1 MSTSFSRSVRNAGMI
16 GAFVMAPCLA
26 INPGLVSAAETI
38 KAIVTTAPNVP
49 PPITRTVPANVI
61 VELEAHE
68 WVGKLSDDNNYKFW
82 GFGTA
87 GAAGTVPGPMIRVMV
102 GDTVEIRL
110 KNDKNSQESH
120 NIDFHAVTGP
130 GGGAAMLNTE
140 PGQESRL
147 RFKALNV
154 GLYFYHCATAGAKI
168 FTGSPSIP
176 EHIANG
182 MYGGILVEPVG
193 GLKKVD
199 KEFYVVQSEFYT
211 KPGKK
216 GDTLEF
222 SFENGLAEHPSH
234 VVFNGMAGA
243 LVKNPLQAKVGDIVR
258 MFYVN
263 AGPNHVASWH
273 IIGEIFDRVYP
284 EGSLT
289 TAPLEGL
296 QTTVVPA
303 GGSSMAEFK
312 VEVPGTYLNVDHSI
326 FRIAKGAVG
335 LLKVDG
341 PESPDIYKGLK

>member
-1 MSTSFSRSVRNAGMI
+1 
-16 GAFVMAPCLA
+16 
-26 INPGLVSAAETI
+26 
-38 KAIVTTAPNVP
+38 
-49 PPITRTVPANVI
+49 
-61 VELEAHE
+61 
-68 WVGKLSDDNNYKFW
+68 
-82 GFGTA
+82 
-87 GAAGTVPGPMIRVMV
+87 
-102 GDTVEIRL
+102 
-110 KNDKNSQESH
+110 
-120 NIDFHAVTGP
+120 
-130 GGGAAMLNTE
+130 
-140 PGQESRL
+140 
-147 RFKALNV
+147 
-154 GLYFYHCATAGAKI
+154 
-168 FTGSPSIP
+168 
-176 EHIANG
+176 

-216 GDTLEF
+216 GETLEF

-234 VVFNGMAGA
+234 VVFNGNAHS
-243 LVKNPLQAKVGDIVR
+243 LVKNPLKAKVGDTIR
-258 MFYVN
+258 MFYIN

-296 QTTVVPA
+296 QTTVVPS

-312 VEVPGTYLNVDHSI
+312 VEVPGVYLNVDHSI

>member
-1 MSTSFSRSVRNAGMI
+1 MSISFSRNLRNAGLI
-16 GAFVMAPCLA
+16 SAFVIAPCLA
-26 INPGLVSAAETI
+26 IAPGAASAMETI
-38 KAIVTTAPNVP
+38 KAVVTAAPNAP
-49 PPITRTVPANVI
+49 PPITRKEAANVI
-61 VELEAHE
+61 VELEAGE

-82 GFGTA
+82 GFN
-87 GAAGTVPGPMIRVMV
+87 GTVPGPMVRVMV
-102 GDTVEIRL
+102 GDTVEIHL
-110 KNDKNSQESH
+110 KNKADSKESH

-140 PGQESRL
+140 PGQESKL
-147 RFKALNV
+147 RFKALNA
-154 GLYFYHCATAGAKI
+154 GLYFYHCATA
-168 FTGSPSIP
+168 SPSIP

-182 MYGGILVEPVG
+182 MYGAILVEPVG

-211 KPGKK
+211 KEGKK
-216 GDTLEF
+216 GETLEF
-222 SFENGLAEHPSH
+222 SFENGLMEHPSH
-234 VVFNGMAGA
+234 VVFNGNAQS
-243 LVKNPLQAKVGDIVR
+243 LIKNPLKAKVGDTIR
-258 MFYVN
+258 MFYIN

-289 TAPLEGL
+289 TAPLESL

-335 LLKVDG
+335 LLKVEG
-341 PESPDIYKGLK
+341 PEQPDIYKGLK

>member
-1 MSTSFSRSVRNAGMI
+1 MSISFSRNLRNAGLI
-16 GAFVMAPCLA
+16 SAFVIAPCLA
-26 INPGLVSAAETI
+26 IAPGAASAMETI
-38 KAIVTTAPNVP
+38 KAVVTAAPNAP
-49 PPITRTVPANVI
+49 PPITRKEAANVI
-61 VELEAHE
+61 VELEAGE

-82 GFGTA
+82 GFN
-87 GAAGTVPGPMIRVMV
+87 GTVPGPMVRVMV
-102 GDTVEIRL
+102 GDTVEIHL
-110 KNDKNSQESH
+110 KNKADSKESH

-140 PGQESRL
+140 PGQESKL
-147 RFKALNV
+147 RFKALNA
-154 GLYFYHCATAGAKI
+154 GLYFYHCATA
-168 FTGSPSIP
+168 SPSIP

-182 MYGGILVEPVG
+182 MYGAILVEPVG

-211 KPGKK
+211 KDGKK
-216 GDTLEF
+216 GETLEF
-222 SFENGLAEHPSH
+222 SFENGLMEHPSH
-234 VVFNGMAGA
+234 VVFNGNAHS
-243 LVKNPLQAKVGDIVR
+243 LVKNPLKAKVGDTIR
-258 MFYVN
+258 MFYIN

-335 LLKVDG
+335 LLKVEG
-341 PESPDIYKGLK
+341 AEQPDIYKGLK

>member
-1 MSTSFSRSVRNAGMI
+1 MSISFSRNLRNAGLI
-16 GAFVMAPCLA
+16 SAFVIAPCLA
-26 INPGLVSAAETI
+26 LAPGAASAMETI
-38 KAIVTTAPNVP
+38 KAVVTTAPNVP
-49 PPITRTVPANVI
+49 PPITRKEAANVI
-61 VELEAHE
+61 VELEAGE

-82 GFGTA
+82 GFN
-87 GAAGTVPGPMIRVMV
+87 GTVPGPMVRVMV
-102 GDTVEIRL
+102 GDTVEIHL
-110 KNDKNSQESH
+110 KNKADSKESH

-140 PGQESRL
+140 PGQESKL
-147 RFKALNV
+147 RFKALNA
-154 GLYFYHCATAGAKI
+154 GLYFYHCATA
-168 FTGSPSIP
+168 SPSIP

-182 MYGGILVEPVG
+182 MYGAILVEPVG

-211 KPGKK
+211 KEGKK
-216 GDTLEF
+216 GETLEF
-222 SFENGLAEHPSH
+222 SFENGLMEHPSH
-234 VVFNGMAGA
+234 VVFNGNAQS
-243 LVKNPLQAKVGDIVR
+243 LIKNPLKAKVGDTIR
-258 MFYVN
+258 MFYIN

-289 TAPLEGL
+289 TAPLESL

-335 LLKVDG
+335 LLKVEG
-341 PESPDIYKGLK
+341 AEQPDIYKGLK

>member
-1 MSTSFSRSVRNAGMI
+1 MSISFSRNVRNAGLI
-16 GAFVMAPCLA
+16 SALVLAPCLA

-38 KAIVTTAPNVP
+38 KAVVTTAPNVP
-49 PPITRTVPANVI
+49 PPITRKEAANVI

-82 GFGTA
+82 GFGSA

-102 GDTVEIRL
+102 GDTVEIHL

-147 RFKALNV
+147 RFKALNA
-154 GLYFYHCATAGAKI
+154 GLYFYHCATA
-168 FTGSPSIP
+168 SPSIP

-243 LVKNPLQAKVGDIVR
+243 LIKNPLQAKVGDTVR

-296 QTTVVPA
+296 QTTVVPS

-312 VEVPGTYLNVDHSI
+312 VEVPGVYLNVDHSI

>member
-1 MSTSFSRSVRNAGMI
+1 MSISFSRNLRNAGLI
-16 GAFVMAPCLA
+16 SAFVIAPCLA
-26 INPGLVSAAETI
+26 IAPGAASAMETI
-38 KAIVTTAPNVP
+38 KAVVTAAPNAP
-49 PPITRTVPANVI
+49 PPITRKEAANVI
-61 VELEAHE
+61 VELEAGE

-82 GFGTA
+82 GFN
-87 GAAGTVPGPMIRVMV
+87 GTVPGPMVRVMV
-102 GDTVEIRL
+102 GDTVEIHL
-110 KNDKNSQESH
+110 KNKADSKESH

-140 PGQESRL
+140 PGQESKL
-147 RFKALNV
+147 RFKALNA
-154 GLYFYHCATAGAKI
+154 GLYFYHCATA
-168 FTGSPSIP
+168 SPSIP

-182 MYGGILVEPVG
+182 MYGAILVEPVG

-211 KPGKK
+211 KDGKK
-216 GDTLEF
+216 GETLEF
-222 SFENGLAEHPSH
+222 SFENGLMEHPSH
-234 VVFNGMAGA
+234 VVFNGNAHS
-243 LVKNPLQAKVGDIVR
+243 LVKNPLKAKVGDTIR
-258 MFYVN
+258 MFYIN

-335 LLKVDG
+335 LLKVEG
-341 PESPDIYKGLK
+341 PEQPEIYKGLK

>member
-1 MSTSFSRSVRNAGMI
+1 
-16 GAFVMAPCLA
+16 MAPCLA
-26 INPGLVSAAETI
+26 ITPGLVSAAETI
-38 KAIVTTAPNVP
+38 KAVVTTAPNVP
-49 PPITRTVPANVI
+49 PPITRTAPANIV

-68 WVGKLSDDNNYKFW
+68 WVGNLSDDNKYKFW
-82 GFGTA
+82 GFGPA
-87 GAAGTVPGPMIRVMV
+87 GGTGTV
-102 GDTVEIRL
+102 
-110 KNDKNSQESH
+110 
-120 NIDFHAVTGP
+120 
-130 GGGAAMLNTE
+130 
-140 PGQESRL
+140 
-147 RFKALNV
+147 
-154 GLYFYHCATAGAKI
+154 HCATA
-168 FTGSPSIP
+168 SPSIP

-222 SFENGLAEHPSH
+222 SFDNGLAESPSH

-243 LVKNPLQAKVGDIVR
+243 LVKNPLTAKVGDTIR

-284 EGSLT
+284 EGSLIT
-289 TAPLEGL
+289 PPLQNL

-312 VEVPGTYLNVDHSI
+312 VEVPGTYINVDHSI

-335 LLKVDG
+335 LLKVEG
-341 PESPDIYKGLK
+341 PEQPDIYKGLK

>member
-1 MSTSFSRSVRNAGMI
+1 
-16 GAFVMAPCLA
+16 
-26 INPGLVSAAETI
+26 
-38 KAIVTTAPNVP
+38 
-49 PPITRTVPANVI
+49 
-61 VELEAHE
+61 
-68 WVGKLSDDNNYKFW
+68 
-82 GFGTA
+82 
-87 GAAGTVPGPMIRVMV
+87 MIRVMV
-102 GDTVEIRL
+102 GDTVEIHL

-120 NIDFHAVTGP
+120 NIDFHAATGP

-140 PGQESRL
+140 PGQESKL

-154 GLYFYHCATAGAKI
+154 GLFFYHCATA
-168 FTGSPSIP
+168 SPSIP

-234 VVFNGMAGA
+234 VVFNGMAGS
-243 LVKNPLQAKVGDIVR
+243 LVKNPLQAKVGDTVR

-303 GGSSMAEFK
+303 GGASMAEFK
-312 VEVPGTYLNVDHSI
+312 VEVPGTYINVDHSI

-335 LLKVDG
+335 LLKVEG

>member
-1 MSTSFSRSVRNAGMI
+1 MSICFSRNLRNAGLI
-16 GAFVMAPCLA
+16 SAFVIAPCLA
-26 INPGLVSAAETI
+26 FAPGAASAMETI
-38 KAIVTTAPNVP
+38 KAVVTAAPNAP
-49 PPITRTVPANVI
+49 PPITRKEAANVI
-61 VELEAHE
+61 VELEAGE

-82 GFGTA
+82 GFN
-87 GAAGTVPGPMIRVMV
+87 GTVPGPMVRVMV
-102 GDTVEIRL
+102 GDTVEIHL
-110 KNDKNSQESH
+110 KNKADSKESH

-140 PGQESRL
+140 PGQESKL
-147 RFKALNV
+147 RFKALNA
-154 GLYFYHCATAGAKI
+154 GLYFYHCATA
-168 FTGSPSIP
+168 SPSIP

-182 MYGGILVEPVG
+182 MYGAILVEPVG

-211 KPGKK
+211 KDGKK
-216 GDTLEF
+216 GETLEF
-222 SFENGLAEHPSH
+222 SFENGLMEHPSH
-234 VVFNGMAGA
+234 VVFNGNAHS
-243 LVKNPLQAKVGDIVR
+243 LVKNPLKAKVGDTIR
-258 MFYVN
+258 MFYIN

-335 LLKVDG
+335 LLKVEG
-341 PESPDIYKGLK
+341 PEQPEIYKGMK

>member
-1 MSTSFSRSVRNAGMI
+1 MAISFSRNVRNAGLI
-16 GAFVMAPCLA
+16 SAFVMAPCLA
-26 INPGLVSAAETI
+26 LTPGLVSAETI
-38 KAIVTTAPNVP
+38 KAQVTHAPNVP
-49 PPITRTVPANVI
+49 PPITRNQAATVLVD
-61 VELEAHE
+61 LEATE
-68 WVGKLSDDNNYKFW
+68 FVGKISDDNNYKFW
-82 GFGTA
+82 GFN
-87 GAAGTVPGPMIRVMV
+87 GTVPGPMVRVMV
-102 GDTVEIRL
+102 GDTVEINL
-110 KNDKNSQESH
+110 KNDKSSKESH

-140 PGQESRL
+140 PGQESKL
-147 RFKALNV
+147 RFKALNA
-154 GLYFYHCATAGAKI
+154 GLYFYHCATA
-168 FTGSPSIP
+168 SPSIP

-182 MYGGILVEPVG
+182 MYGAILVEPVG

-211 KPGKK
+211 KDGKK

-222 SFENGLAEHPSH
+222 SFENGLIEHPSH

-243 LVKNPLQAKVGDIVR
+243 LIKNPLKAKVGDTVR
-258 MFYVN
+258 MFYIN

-284 EGSLT
+284 EGALISP
-289 TAPLEGL
+289 PLQNI

-312 VEVPGTYLNVDHSI
+312 VEVPGVYLNVDHSI

-341 PESPDIYKGLK
+341 PESPEIYKGLK

>member
-1 MSTSFSRSVRNAGMI
+1 MSMSFSRSVRNAGLI
-16 GAFVMAPCLA
+16 SAFIVAPCLG
-26 INPGLVSAAETI
+26 IHPGSVSAAETI
-38 KAIVTTAPNVP
+38 KAVVTTAPNVP
-49 PPITRTVPANVI
+49 PPITRTAAANVM
-61 VELEAHE
+61 VELEASE
-68 WVGKLSDDNNYKFW
+68 WVGNLSDDNKYKFW
-82 GFGTA
+82 GFGVP
-87 GAAGTVPGPMIRVMV
+87 GSPGTVPGPMIRVMV
-102 GDTVEIRL
+102 GDTVEIHL
-110 KNDKNSQESH
+110 KNHKDSKESH

-140 PGQESRL
+140 PGEETKL
-147 RFKALNV
+147 RFKALNA
-154 GLYFYHCATAGAKI
+154 GLYFYHCATA
-168 FTGSPSIP
+168 SPSIP

-182 MYGGILVEPVG
+182 MYGAILVEPVG

-222 SFENGLAEHPSH
+222 SFENGLAESPSH

-243 LVKNPLQAKVGDIVR
+243 LVKNPLTAKVGDTVR
-258 MFYVN
+258 MFYIN
-263 AGPNHVASWH
+263 AGPNLVASWH
-273 IIGEIFDRVYP
+273 VIGEIFDRVYP
-284 EGSLT
+284 EGSLIT
-289 TAPLEGL
+289 PPLQNL

-312 VEVPGTYLNVDHSI
+312 VEVPGTYINVDHSI

-341 PESPDIYKGLK
+341 PANEDIYKGLK